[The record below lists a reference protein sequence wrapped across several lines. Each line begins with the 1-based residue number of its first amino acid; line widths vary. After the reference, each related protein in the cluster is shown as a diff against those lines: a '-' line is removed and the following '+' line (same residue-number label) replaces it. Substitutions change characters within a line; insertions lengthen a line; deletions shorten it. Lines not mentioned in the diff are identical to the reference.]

1 MRTIINLAVL
11 ATLALSSCA
20 QFSQKVVGSIPP
32 PSPETLRRPIHPA
45 LQHYY
50 TLPLPE
56 ED

>member
-1 MRTIINLAVL
+1 MRTIINLVSL

-32 PSPETLRRPIHPA
+32 PSPETLRRPIHPT

-50 TLPLPE
+50 TLPQPE
-56 ED
+56 KE

>member
-1 MRTIINLAVL
+1 MRIIINLASL